1 METFEIT
8 KQDNRFDPRPLLN
21 YLADAKNGTYRV
33 EITRVRGK
41 RSNDQ
46 NAWLWGCIYPSLRAG
61 LNAQGWEFTD
71 DEQVHEFCK
80 QHFADNKVVNR
91 DTGEVVTLP
100 NSTKKMDTAQ
110 FSAYCEQ
117 LRSFAAEYLGVTI
130 PDPITQ

>member
-1 METFEIT
+1 METLEIT
-8 KQDNRFDPRPLLN
+8 KTDNRYDARPLLN
-21 YLADAKNGTYRV
+21 YLAEAKNGTYRV

-80 QHFADNKVVNR
+80 QHFADNKVINR

-100 NSTKKMDTAQ
+100 NSTKKW
-110 FSAYCEQ
+110 
-117 LRSFAAEYLGVTI
+117 I
-130 PDPITQ
+130 PPNSQRTVSNCARLPPSTWVSLSPTQ